1 MKKTTEFRNF
11 LNLKEAE
18 EVKINFKGQKF
29 VVTPSIIDENKLELR
44 EGNDN
49 DGYDIIAII
58 NSLDEIVDFI

>member
-18 EVKINFKGQKF
+18 EVTINFKGQKF

>member
-18 EVKINFKGQKF
+18 EVTINFKGQKF

-49 DGYDIIAII
+49 DGYDVIAII